1 MLIFNAQSYGGEK
14 TVAVSGE
21 RLVFTENEHDSGV
34 SEEAA
39 RLEQELCKA
48 EERKLKEEAERA
60 EKEWKEAKERAAQE
74 ERECKEAEEH
84 AAQEEEERKEAKE
97 CAAREAC
104 EAEERKK
111 ELLRLEE
118 RSIIAII
125 APRSRQGEDSSNTDR
140 EDEVSLTLRTS
151 PATIADAR
159 ATSHEIASSLANHD
173 KDRQGLLKD
182 GVPT

>member
-34 SEEAA
+34 SKEAA

-84 AAQEEEERKEAKE
+84 AAREEEERKEAE
-97 CAAREAC
+97 ERAGREAR

-118 RSIIAII
+118 VHAQHEAEEKAQRNW
-125 APRSRQGEDSSNTDR
+125 RSRSDYTSSKKR
-140 EDEVSLTLRTS
+140 EEEAKEAAKKKTLQNLCSVRQS
-151 PATIADAR
+151 CPS
-159 ATSHEIASSLANHD
+159 SHMGPRLKSEIA
-173 KDRQGLLKD
+173 R
-182 GVPT
+182 